1 MYSVNILLG
10 CFVFCV
16 GMMLFVAT
24 QEKKIAV
31 PLIAGGIA
39 LALTMAVMAF

>member
-10 CFVFCV
+10 CFIFCIGV
-16 GMMLFVAT
+16 MLFVAT
-24 QEKKIAV
+24 HNKKIAL
-31 PLIAGGIA
+31 PLIMGGIA